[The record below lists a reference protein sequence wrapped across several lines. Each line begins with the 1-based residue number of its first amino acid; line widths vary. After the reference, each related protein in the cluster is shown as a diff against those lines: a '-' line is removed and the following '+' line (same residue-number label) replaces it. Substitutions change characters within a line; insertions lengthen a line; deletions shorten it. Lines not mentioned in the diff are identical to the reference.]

1 MAWVKL
7 DDGYFFNRKVRV
19 LSPTAMLLDVAAFC
33 FCAKA
38 ENDGSFGAH
47 DVPLVAAL
55 CKLDD
60 VSAELEEL
68 IKAGRWKLTDNGY
81 RVHDFLVYN
90 PSHVQLQAQREST
103 KERVAKFR
111 AGKRNSVTNAVTSPV
126 SNGPCTSA
134 PYPIPSG
141 SPLSLSASG
150 SGARVATGGPIQPD
164 TAYNLVWCIKA
175 AVEKAQPG
183 HGMWAPDTFAQEN
196 ASRLLVGL
204 GDTAK
209 AMPELERKIGMFAA
223 DPEMQPWT
231 VKKFCDQYNGIGHE
245 KPGRAGQPRAVHHPR
260 LGGS

>member
-1 MAWVKL
+1 
-7 DDGYFFNRKVRV
+7 
-19 LSPTAMLLDVAAFC
+19 MLLDVAAFC

-38 ENDGSFGAH
+38 ENDGNFGTH

-55 CKLDD
+55 CKLGE
-60 VSAELEEL
+60 VTPELEEL
-68 IKAGRWKLTDNGY
+68 VKAGRWEVTEDGY

-90 PSHVQLQAQREST
+90 PSHAQLQTQREAT

-111 AGKRNSVTNAVTSPV
+111 AGKRNSVSNGVTPPV
-126 SNGPCTSA
+126 SNGRCTGA

-141 SPLSLSASG
+141 SPSSFSASG

-164 TAYNLVWCIKA
+164 TAHNLVWAIKA
-175 AVEKAQPG
+175 AVEKAQPT

-204 GDTAK
+204 GDVQG
-209 AMPELERKIGMFAA
+209 AMPELERKIGLFAA
-223 DPEMQPWT
+223 DLQMQPWT

-245 KPGRAGQPRAVHHPR
+245 RQTSGQPKRGRWPS
-260 LGGS
+260 L